1 MRNNE
6 AGHAVQEDDN
16 DYDNDTLDIGFN
28 SRYIKDLMRQIGGDT
43 VELRFSDAS
52 SPTLV
57 LDPVDSGVQYVLMP
71 LRV

>member
-1 MRNNE
+1 MDVM
-6 AGHAVQEDDN
+6 G
-16 DYDNDTLDIGFN
+16 
-28 SRYIKDLMRQIGGDT
+28 QIGGDT

-57 LDPVDSGVQYVLMP
+57 LDPVDNGVQYVLMP